1 MVLITLG
8 KKDKKNDQMQENF
21 IQNILL
27 QNHKR
32 PTAMSKPV
40 ELPFV
45 TFHCSTQATGRMF
58 YSHTAF
64 SQKKIIIS
72 CHQRGCLVLV
82 QLRAQWLDQS
92 PGPQIYLSGGFN
104 LFILYTVLS
113 VTTVLGSKCFV

>member
-1 MVLITLG
+1 
-8 KKDKKNDQMQENF
+8 MQENF

-58 YSHTAF
+58 YNHTAF
-64 SQKKIIIS
+64 SQKKN
-72 CHQRGCLVLV
+72 H
-82 QLRAQWLDQS
+82 
-92 PGPQIYLSGGFN
+92 YFLSSKGMPCACTAKSTVVRPVTWATD
-104 LFILYTVLS
+104 LFIWRI
-113 VTTVLGSKCFV
+113 